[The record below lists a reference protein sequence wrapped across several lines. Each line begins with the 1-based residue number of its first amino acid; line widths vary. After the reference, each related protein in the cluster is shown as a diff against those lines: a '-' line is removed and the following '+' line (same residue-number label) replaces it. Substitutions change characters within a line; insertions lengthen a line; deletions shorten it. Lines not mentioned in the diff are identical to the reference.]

1 MAARLQVKPEHC
13 SPLGKLILQHMK
25 DHSVSMNELAKKAGI
40 SQPGLRSACFKG
52 TNPTDST
59 LNKLSHVLGRPAL
72 ELYNLAHE
80 GRLEATLQDE
90 ACLSNA
96 RDALVREIFETAAE
110 LGLSAPKNKPPKN
123 TIKEALL
130 TLGFCSNS

>member
-1 MAARLQVKPEHC
+1 MPARLQIQPENC
-13 SPLGKLILQHMK
+13 SPLGRLILQYMK
-25 DHSVSMNELAKKAGI
+25 DHSVSMNELAKQAGI

-59 LNKLSHVLGRPAL
+59 LKKLSLVLGRPPL

-80 GRLEATLQDE
+80 GRLEAKLQDE
-90 ACLSNA
+90 ARFSSD

-110 LGLSAPKNKPPKN
+110 LGLSAPKSRPPKN
-123 TIKEALL
+123 TIRKALL

>member
-25 DHSVSMNELAKKAGI
+25 DHNVSMNELAKQAGI

-59 LNKLSHVLGRPAL
+59 LKKLSQVLGRPAI
-72 ELYNLAHE
+72 ELYNLAHA
-80 GRLEATLQDE
+80 GRLEATLEDD
-90 ACLSNA
+90 ACFSNT
-96 RDALVREIFETAAE
+96 RDALKEIFEIAAE
-110 LGLSAPKNKPPKN
+110 LGLSAPKNKPHRN

-130 TLGFCSNS
+130 TLGFCSNT